1 MILAILKAQWLS
13 MRLRV
18 GTRRAGA
25 VFSSITSVIFY
36 GFWAFLAW
44 LTMLYFSQSAQ
55 SEYFVDALSS
65 GLLFVM
71 LYWQFAPIISA
82 SFGASLDLKKLL
94 SYPIPHS
101 KLFTVEVM
109 LRIFTCGEMLLLVIG
124 AATGLLRNPNFG
136 AKTAIFTIGGALVF
150 SVTNILLSAGNRNF
164 LERIFLRSKL
174 REVLVLLIVLIS
186 LVPQFLAYSSL
197 KKAALL
203 QFVPS
208 NILWPWA
215 SAAHYMLGD
224 RALVAAGMTIVYFSI
239 AYAYSRW
246 QFQRSLRFDGAVTQR
261 RERTAADAPDGLSE
275 RLYRIPG
282 MLFPDPIG
290 ALCEKEL
297 RTLARVPRFRLVYA
311 MSCFFGIVLYLPQ
324 MRRPHHDGFFFQNA
338 LPIISLYGLLMLG
351 QISYWNAFGF
361 DRTAVQGYFSWP
373 VKFRDALIAKNL
385 VTALL
390 MVPQVILTSLCAK
403 AANLPFSPGKLVES
417 IAVILIASMYWFSLG
432 NICSVR
438 LPRAMDPDK
447 MSQMSNKMQALS
459 IWAAPFLLLPIGLA
473 YWARA
478 VLQNE
483 FVFWGILLIAAVIGG
498 IFYYVG
504 LDSAVN
510 TAYDRREKFIMELSQ
525 GGSPLSV
532 T

>member
-25 VFSSITSVIFY
+25 VFSSITSVAFY

-44 LTMLYFSQSAQ
+44 MVMLFFSQPEQ
-55 SEYFVDALSS
+55 TEYFVDGLSS

-71 LYWQFAPIISA
+71 LYWQLAPIVSA

-94 SYPIPHS
+94 SYPIPHG

-109 LRIFTCGEMLLLVIG
+109 LRIFTCGEMLLLVLG
-124 AATGLLRNPNFG
+124 AMTGILRNPHYGGKNAVF
-136 AKTAIFTIGGALVF
+136 ALGGALIF
-150 SVTNILLSAGNRNF
+150 SLTNILLSAGNRNF
-164 LERIFLRSKL
+164 LERVFLRSKL
-174 REVLVLLIVLIS
+174 REVLVLLIVIIS
-186 LVPQFLAYSSL
+186 LTPQFLAYSGI
-197 KKAALL
+197 KKAVLL
-203 QFVPS
+203 KFVPS
-208 NILWPWA
+208 NIFWPWA
-215 SAAHYMLGD
+215 SSAHYMLGD
-224 RALVAAGMTIVYFSI
+224 QALVASGVAFIYFVI

-246 QFQRSLRFDGAVTQR
+246 QFQRSLRYDGAVIQR
-261 RERTAADAPDGLSE
+261 RERSAPDAPEGFAE
-275 RLYRIPG
+275 KIFRIPG

-297 RTLARVPRFRLVYA
+297 RTLARVPRFRMVYA

-324 MRRPHHDGFFFQNA
+324 MRRPHHDGFFYQNA

-361 DRTAVQGYFSWP
+361 DRTAAQGYFSWP

-390 MVPQVILTSLCAK
+390 MVPQVVLTSLCAK
-403 AANLPFSPGKLVES
+403 AANLPFSAGKVVES
-417 IAVILIASMYWFSLG
+417 VVVILIASMYWFALG

-447 MSQMSNKMQALS
+447 MNQMSNKMQALS

-473 YWARA
+473 YWARS
-478 VLQNE
+478 VMHNE
-483 FVFWGILLIAAVIGG
+483 LIFAGILLLAAIIGA
-498 IFYYVG
+498 IFYYIG
-504 LDSAVN
+504 LDSAVT
-510 TAYDRREKFIMELSQ
+510 TASERREKFITELSQ
-525 GGSPLSV
+525 GSSPLSI